1 MCIVGCLVASLAST
15 YWMPVVDTIVPP
27 TTCPQPPL
35 LEPVTVL
42 GHMVQGIEVADRIK
56 ITNHTLPYVPRY
68 VPVSASL

>member
-1 MCIVGCLVASLAST
+1 M
-15 YWMPVVDTIVPP
+15 VDTIVPP